1 MLNELAAHFEGS
13 VLFTSLLFAG
23 ARAFAKSAAGFSAR
37 AGLLVTPGRS
47 SQNACSPV
55 GGLPDAPWGRLA
67 RNLPFSPLESDI
79 FTRLAPIS
87 LLAATQRRGPA
98 IDWCI

>member
-1 MLNELAAHFEGS
+1 MLNELTAHFEGS
-13 VLFTSLLFAG
+13 VFFTSLLFAG

-47 SQNACSPV
+47 SQNACSSV

-67 RNLPFSPLESDI
+67 RNLSFSSLGSDI
-79 FTRLAPIS
+79 FTELAPRS
-87 LLAATQRRGPA
+87 LLPATKRRAPWRG
-98 IDWCI
+98 WCM